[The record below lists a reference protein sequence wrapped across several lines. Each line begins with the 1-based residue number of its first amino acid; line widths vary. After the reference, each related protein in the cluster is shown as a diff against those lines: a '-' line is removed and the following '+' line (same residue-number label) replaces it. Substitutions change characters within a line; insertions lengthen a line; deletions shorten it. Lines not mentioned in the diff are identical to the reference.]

1 MLLTTPRSSANHT
14 ASLLTTHIPASL
26 CHSSAFS
33 DIRLGSCATLKPA
46 INLIT
51 PITISHLITSSQH
64 TATDMAPHNTCSS
77 NSTTQPPQPGD
88 YTSLHYA
95 SAPVNGFSTMSD
107 FTSPAALPQQLPAT
121 TPHLPHPPVSGG
133 PGIG

>member
-14 ASLLTTHIPASL
+14 ASLLTTHIPASP

-51 PITISHLITSSQH
+51 PSTISHLITSSQH

-95 SAPVNGFSTMSD
+95 SAPVNGFSSMFD

-121 TPHLPHPPVSGG
+121 TCTPPHHTSHTLL
-133 PGIG
+133 